1 MITNSISCFFFF
13 SDQPTFKG
21 FPPRRL
27 FFLMLVLFSNPI
39 GGKLP
44 FVLLNECSYCFTS
57 VGAARLWLLWHRD
70 LEVKYH
76 SEDSPPEPRMR
87 RLLTLQQSAD
97 PTRPALWAVARVC
110 ACALVSVIDL
120 WLAAWDDVDTA
131 EEAKATARTSHW
143 ESVIV
148 KSITEGAEGNEKE
161 PRRAGTGKM
170 NVYVS
175 IMKVIGCLYGYMKWR
190 RETSAQY

>member
-1 MITNSISCFFFF
+1 MLAY
-13 SDQPTFKG
+13 PTDK
-21 FPPRRL
+21 
-27 FFLMLVLFSNPI
+27 VLFSNPI

-44 FVLLNECSYCFTS
+44 FVLLNGCSYCSTS

-76 SEDSPPEPRMR
+76 GEDSPPEPRMR

-131 EEAKATARTSHW
+131 EEAKAAARTSHW